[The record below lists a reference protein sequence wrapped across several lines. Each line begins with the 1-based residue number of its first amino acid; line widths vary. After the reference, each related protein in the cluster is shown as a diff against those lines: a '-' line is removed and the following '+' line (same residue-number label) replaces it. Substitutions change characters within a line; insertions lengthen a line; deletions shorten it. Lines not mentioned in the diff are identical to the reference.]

1 MSDPA
6 EKDDVDKLLDQFERA
21 AAIDAEN
28 NYRVMD
34 NHLKHS
40 DRVIANAA
48 ALKASGTDDLI
59 RAVLENPT

>member
-1 MSDPA
+1 VSSPA
-6 EKDDVDKLLDQFERA
+6 QPDDVDKLLDQFERA

-48 ALKASGTDDLI
+48 ALKSSNSDDLI
-59 RAVLENPT
+59 RAVLANPT